1 MRIAAID
8 VGTNSVHL
16 LVADVAPDG
25 EIRIVEKAREQV
37 ELGSGGFGAQRITP
51 DAFARGLAALVG
63 FREAASGLGVD
74 VIHAAATS
82 AVREAS
88 NGSDFVKAVRART
101 GIHVRTIS
109 GVEEGRLIY
118 LGARADL
125 DFGPGRVLLVDI
137 GGGSVEL
144 VLCDR
149 DGVDGSISLPLGHIR
164 LTDAFRAGDTL
175 QKDEIKRTR
184 AHVREQLAPLD
195 ELVEGGFATLVGTS
209 GAVRTLARMVTLR
222 RGESL
227 PEHAHGLLL
236 RRGELDE
243 LIRAFTGLDAARL
256 AELPGMDAR
265 RRRTLPAAAILL
277 REVMDRVGKTELQ
290 TNERSLRD
298 GLIADWILRHAP
310 EIQLSGS
317 VSHPRLRSV
326 LRAMARFGVDEP
338 HARRVAALAGQLF
351 DGLARDLQL
360 DPGDRQMLEF
370 ASLLHDVGHHVS
382 GQDHDKHGAYLIR
395 HTPLPGFTAPE
406 IAVLTN
412 LIRFHRGS
420 PPKRKH
426 EEFRTLP
433 REDRRR
439 VRALSA
445 LLRLADALDRSHA
458 QPVDRAEVEAGP
470 DRIRIVAHAS
480 EPAHVERWTVGR
492 RAGPLAELLGR
503 PVEVAFEVARR
514 ARRDE
519 G

>member
-16 LVADVAPDG
+16 LVADVLPDG
-25 EIRIVEKAREQV
+25 EIRVVEKAREQV

-51 DAFARGLAALVG
+51 EAFVRGLETLVG
-63 FREAASGLGVD
+63 FREAADGLGVD
-74 VIHAAATS
+74 VIYAAATS

-125 DFGPGRVLLVDI
+125 DFGRGRVLIVDI

-144 VLCDR
+144 VLCSPG
-149 DGVDGSISLPLGHIR
+149 GVDGSLSLPLGHIR
-164 LTDAFRAGDTL
+164 LTDAFRTGNTL
-175 QKDEIKRTR
+175 QKDEVKRMR
-184 AHVREQLAPLD
+184 AHVREHLAPVD

-209 GAVRTLARMVTLR
+209 GAVRTLARMATLR
-222 RGESL
+222 RGEAL

-236 RRGELDE
+236 RRGELED
-243 LIRAFTGLDAARL
+243 LLRAFTGLDEAKL
-256 AELPGMDAR
+256 ADLPGMDAR

-277 REVMDRVGKTELQ
+277 REVMDRVGASVLQ

-298 GLIADWILRHAP
+298 GLIADWILKHAP
-310 EIQLSGS
+310 EIQLSGTVAS
-317 VSHPRLRSV
+317 PRLRSV
-326 LRAMARFGVDEP
+326 LRVMARFGVDEP
-338 HARRVAALAGQLF
+338 HARRVATLAGRLFDALAPDLRL
-351 DGLARDLQL
+351 DRD
-360 DPGDRQMLEF
+360 DRQMLEY
-370 ASLLHDVGHHVS
+370 ASLLHDVGHHVA

-406 IAVLTN
+406 IAVLAN
-412 LIRFHRGS
+412 LVRYHRGS

-426 EEFRTLP
+426 EAFRTLP
-433 REDRRR
+433 RDDRHR

-445 LLRLADALDRSHA
+445 LLRVADALDRSHA
-458 QPVDRAEVEAGP
+458 QPVDGVTVDVEA
-470 DRIRIVAHAS
+470 DRVRIVAHAT
-480 EPAHVERWTVGR
+480 EPAHVERWTVR
-492 RAGPLAELLGR
+492 RRVGPLAELLGR
-503 PVEVAFEVARR
+503 TVEVEFEVAHR

-519 G
+519 E